1 MHNIREGKWLGLE
14 AEIPVFSFEIGSFS
28 VNIGQAILAQW
39 GIMLILGIGAFLLTR
54 NLKRK
59 PNKKQV
65 VLETLYTA
73 VEGLVKNNM
82 GDGYVSYIPYV
93 GTLVVYLLMMN
104 LSGLVGIKPPTQ
116 NLNVTLGLGISTF
129 IIINATALKRNGIL
143 KYMKGLV
150 QPYAIML
157 PINILERIMLP
168 FSLALRLFGNMLAAT
183 LLVEM
188 IYEALEHVTFL
199 AGIGLP
205 IIAHGYFDLFDGA
218 IQMLVFTMLT
228 IINIKITAE
237 HH

>member
-1 MHNIREGKWLGLE
+1 LE

-28 VNIGQAILAQW
+28 VNIGEAILAQW

-65 VLETLYTA
+65 VLETLYTT
-73 VEGLVKNNM
+73 VENLVKGNM
-82 GDGYVSYIPYV
+82 GENFVSYIPYI
-93 GTLVVYLLMMN
+93 GTLIVYLLALN
-104 LSGLVGIKPPTQ
+104 LIGLVGLKPPTQ
-116 NLNVTLGLGISTF
+116 SLSVTLALGASTF
-129 IIINATALKRNGIL
+129 IVINATALKRNGVL
-143 KYMKGLV
+143 KYMKGLT
-150 QPYAIML
+150 QPYAFML
-157 PINILERIMLP
+157 PINIMERAMLP

-183 LLVEM
+183 ILVDM
-188 IYEALEHVTFL
+188 VYEALESIVWA

-205 IIAHGYFDLFDGA
+205 VIAHVYFDMFDGA

-228 IINIKITAE
+228 MINIKLTAE